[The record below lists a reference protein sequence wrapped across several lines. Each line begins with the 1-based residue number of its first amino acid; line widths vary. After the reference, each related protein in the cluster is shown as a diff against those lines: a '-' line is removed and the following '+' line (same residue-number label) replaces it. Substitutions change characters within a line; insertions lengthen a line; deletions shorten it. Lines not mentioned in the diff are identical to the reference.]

1 MDVGIHG
8 WRLLRAGS
16 GPGAVL
22 SVDFTLAKVRA
33 QANFGDLAPALPA
46 EYPVWA
52 TDETSWPSSAGLAG
66 EQVKAWLRT
75 GTEVAAPVSG
85 VLGFCASASLAGAL
99 AGRLAEAGGSTPPVV
114 LFDPVTVGAQT
125 LLDQFDAAM
134 RRMRPSTGESAV
146 PDPPTDLSALATLLA
161 DRYAATATEVCA
173 GQGVPASIIDQLCRR
188 VETNLRFL
196 TLCATAGLGPRSADL
211 LVLSREHEVPP
222 PLRGVRA
229 VRIDA
234 TQNELLAHPDAARAT
249 ADVLAASLTGER
261 S

>member
-1 MDVGIHG
+1 MGIHG

-16 GPGAVL
+16 GPGALL

-46 EYPVWA
+46 EQAVWA
-52 TDETSWPSSAGLAG
+52 SDENSWPSSAGRSSAQLD
-66 EQVKAWLRT
+66 AWLRL
-75 GTEVAAPVSG
+75 GAEVAVAVNG

-99 AGRLAEAGGSTPPVV
+99 AGRLVDAGGSAPTVV
-114 LFDPVTVGAQT
+114 LFDPVTVGART
-125 LLDQFDAAM
+125 LTDQWAQAVV
-134 RRMRPSTGESAV
+134 RMRPSTGEPPAV
-146 PDPPTDLSALATLLA
+146 PDPPADLSDLATVLA
-161 DRYAATATEVCA
+161 DRYAAVAAPVCA
-173 GQGVPASIIDQLCRR
+173 AQGVPASITDQLCRR

-196 TLCATAGLGPRSADL
+196 TLCAAAGSGPLTADL
-211 LVLSREHEVPP
+211 LVLSRDHEVPP
-222 PLRGVRA
+222 SLRGVPA

-249 ADVLAASLTGER
+249 ADALATSLTGER